1 MTATFQVNIV
11 QFLLYF
17 GIVTGFILFSILLV
31 QRRQFRGSLWLAL
44 LILILP
50 LNFLNYTI
58 VPSLYRQWELFTLVR
73 IPVLYGFGLLFY
85 LYVNAVIRPS
95 FQWKR
100 VHLWYLLP
108 LVLDVM
114 YSFGQA
120 TYIRFWDLSNKGD
133 WFYWQSEFLIHEG
146 LAVVYNMAFVI
157 ASYILLL
164 KTCRS
169 AVAGRELSDSKR
181 RWLML
186 IGRANL
192 LVSTVWLGYYVAEC
206 LVYPQIISFQQY
218 YPLWLIDVI
227 LILIIGY
234 RSIVQPKVVFRTN
247 GLETIPASKYQHS
260 GLGEE
265 ELQALGKRLIAWVEE
280 SEAFLDP
287 QLKLA
292 DLSEALGVSPHI
304 LSQVFSQAIQANFY
318 DFVNQYRVE
327 KVKQY
332 LQDSKKQ
339 SATILSL
346 AFDAGFNSKTTFNTA
361 FKKFTGTSPSAYRKK
376 SLTQSSSTD

>member
-17 GIVTGFILFSILLV
+17 GIVTGFILFGILLL
-31 QRRQFRGSLWLAL
+31 QRQQFRGSLWLAL
-44 LILILP
+44 LILTLP

-58 VPSLYRQWELFTLVR
+58 VPILYRQWDFFTLVR

-85 LYVNAVIRPS
+85 LYVNAVVRPS
-95 FQWKR
+95 LQWKR
-100 VHLWYLLP
+100 AHLWYLLP
-108 LVLDVM
+108 LVFDVI

-120 TYIRFWDLSNKGD
+120 TYIRFWHLSNKGD
-133 WFYWQSEFLIHEG
+133 WFYWQFEFLIHEG
-146 LAVVYNMAFVI
+146 LAVVYNMSFVV
-157 ASYILLL
+157 ASYILVL

-169 AVAGRELSDSKR
+169 AVAQRGLSNSKR
-181 RWLML
+181 KWLIL

-234 RSIVQPKVVFRTN
+234 RSIVQPKVVFRTAEL
-247 GLETIPASKYQHS
+247 GVSLTSKYQHS

-265 ELQALGKRLIAWVEE
+265 ELQALGKRLIAWMEE
-280 SEAFLDP
+280 SEAFLNP

-304 LSQVFSQAIQANFY
+304 LSQVFSQSIQANFY

-327 KVKQY
+327 KVK
-332 LQDSKKQ
+332 LFLRDSKRQ
-339 SATILSL
+339 SATILGL
-346 AFDAGFNSKTTFNTA
+346 AFDAGFNSKTAFNTA

-376 SLTQSSSTD
+376 SLSQSNSTD

>member
-17 GIVTGFILFSILLV
+17 GIVTGFILFAILLV
-31 QRRQFRGSLWLAL
+31 QRQQFRGSLWLAL
-44 LILILP
+44 LILTLP

-58 VPSLYRQWELFTLVR
+58 VPILYRQWDLFTLVR

-100 VHLWYLLP
+100 AHLWYLLP
-108 LVLDVM
+108 LVLDVL
-114 YSFGQA
+114 YSIGQA
-120 TYIRFWDLSNKGD
+120 TYIRFWDLSNKEG
-133 WFYWQSEFLIHEG
+133 WFYWQIEFLIHEG
-146 LAVVYNMAFVI
+146 LAVVYNLAFVV
-157 ASYILLL
+157 ASYILVL
-164 KTCRS
+164 KACRS
-169 AVAGRELSDSKR
+169 AVAKRELSSSKC
-181 RWLML
+181 RWLIL

-192 LVSTVWLGYYVAEC
+192 LVSTVWLGYYIAEW

-234 RSIVQPKVVFRTN
+234 RSIVQPKVVFRIN
-247 GLETIPASKYQHS
+247 ELKINPASKYQHS

-292 DLSEALGVSPHI
+292 DLSDALDVSPYI
-304 LSQVFSQAIQANFY
+304 LSQVFSQSIQANFY

-327 KVKQY
+327 KVKLF
-332 LQDSKKQ
+332 LQDSKKR

-361 FKKFTGTSPSAYRKK
+361 FKKFTGTSPSVYRKK
-376 SLTQSSSTD
+376 SLAQSNSTD